1 MNVQPFSHLSFA
13 FRVTPAVMG
22 MGLLFGLFMG
32 LVGGLPPAVR
42 AARLPVAEA
51 LRDL

>member
-1 MNVQPFSHLSFA
+1 M
-13 FRVTPAVMG
+13 TPAVMG
-22 MGLLFGLFMG
+22 AGLLFGLFMG